1 MSVNATHPE
10 YDASLPAWLRARDV
24 IAGEDAVK
32 SAGEKYLPRLEAQ
45 TDEEYDAYRARAS
58 LFNATARTADGY
70 LGLLFRRAPFIKVP
84 EGANALGKAMRAF
97 VNDADMLGMSFASYA
112 RNVAR
117 EVIAVGR
124 AGTLMD
130 WEGESENRV
139 YASLYTA
146 ENILNWRV
154 ERIQGRNVLT
164 LLVLHES
171 VRGVATDGDA
181 DEFETKF
188 GEQIRVLKLGDGGC
202 QVEVWRPKQRDRG
215 QRAEWEKVETGIP
228 LRLGKPLPL
237 IPFLFHGASHSLP
250 DVDRLPLGD
259 GIAVNLDHYR
269 LHADYRHG
277 MHFTALPTAWVS
289 GFDKAATLR
298 IGSSTAWVTDTP
310 GASAGFLEYSGQ
322 GLTTF
327 ERAMD
332 RDEKLMAI
340 LGARL
345 LESQKRVGEAAEA
358 IELKQSGQNSIL
370 GALAACVSM
379 SLTQVLRWAYWWNST
394 EAMPDDVSNEDVV
407 IELNTDYSTRG
418 LTANE
423 IVAIVQA
430 WQSGALSRDSMLD
443 IFRRGEVLPEG
454 RTNEEEVRLIAI
466 GKPEPAPQP
475 TASSGL

>member
-1 MSVNATHPE
+1 MAQAIPCRKWTACRSG
-10 YDASLPAWLRARDV
+10 DV
-24 IAGEDAVK
+24 
-32 SAGEKYLPRLEAQ
+32 
-45 TDEEYDAYRARAS
+45 
-58 LFNATARTADGY
+58 
-70 LGLLFRRAPFIKVP
+70 
-84 EGANALGKAMRAF
+84 
-97 VNDADMLGMSFASYA
+97 
-112 RNVAR
+112 
-117 EVIAVGR
+117 
-124 AGTLMD
+124 
-130 WEGESENRV
+130 
-139 YASLYTA
+139 
-146 ENILNWRV
+146 
-154 ERIQGRNVLT
+154 
-164 LLVLHES
+164 
-171 VRGVATDGDA
+171 
-181 DEFETKF
+181 
-188 GEQIRVLKLGDGGC
+188 
-202 QVEVWRPKQRDRG
+202 
-215 QRAEWEKVETGIP
+215 
-228 LRLGKPLPL
+228 
-237 IPFLFHGASHSLP
+237 
-250 DVDRLPLGD
+250 
-259 GIAVNLDHYR
+259 IAVNLDHYR

-310 GASAGFLEYSGQ
+310 GASAGFLEYTGQ

-358 IELKQSGQNSIL
+358 IELKQSGENSIL
-370 GALAACVSM
+370 GALAACVGM

-466 GKPEPAPQP
+466 GKPQP
-475 TASSGL
+475 VPVQNPVKRFVKNYRSAWRKVVRRAAAWRSGKGAVARNRAKIAQNRV

>member
-1 MSVNATHPE
+1 MSVNSTHPD

-45 TDEEYDAYRARAS
+45 TDEEYA
-58 LFNATARTADGY
+58 
-70 LGLLFRRAPFIKVP
+70 K
-84 EGANALGKAMRAF
+84 
-97 VNDADMLGMSFASYA
+97 
-112 RNVAR
+112 
-117 EVIAVGR
+117 
-124 AGTLMD
+124 
-130 WEGESENRV
+130 
-139 YASLYTA
+139 
-146 ENILNWRV
+146 
-154 ERIQGRNVLT
+154 
-164 LLVLHES
+164 
-171 VRGVATDGDA
+171 
-181 DEFETKF
+181 
-188 GEQIRVLKLGDGGC
+188 
-202 QVEVWRPKQRDRG
+202 
-215 QRAEWEKVETGIP
+215 
-228 LRLGKPLPL
+228 
-237 IPFLFHGASHSLP
+237 
-250 DVDRLPLGD
+250 
-259 GIAVNLDHYR
+259 HYR

-310 GASAGFLEYSGQ
+310 GASAGFLEYTGQ

-358 IELKQSGQNSIL
+358 IELKQSGENSIL
-370 GALAACVSM
+370 GALAECGGM

-430 WQSGALSRDSMLD
+430 WQSGALSRDSMLEL
-443 IFRRGEVLPEG
+443 FRRSEILPDG
-454 RTNEEEVRLIAI
+454 RKNEEEAAMVKR
-466 GKPEPAPQP
+466 GMPTQP
-475 TASSGL
+475 TGPTNKAKEANGEKAGMVNAN